1 MLTKEKKVTRYERI
15 HFQLKKLLENSPTFD
30 ARLATINALLYHKMP
45 HFFWIGFYFL
55 KNNRLT
61 IGPYQGPLACQ
72 ELEYPKGVCWKSILS
87 KSCIIVNNVHEFT
100 DHIACDSRSKSE
112 IVIPILNESKDIIG
126 VLDVDSDKYNAFDE
140 NDENGLKRILNLLN
154 L

>member
-1 MLTKEKKVTRYERI
+1 MLNKEKKVARYERI
-15 HFQLKKLLENSPTFD
+15 YSQLKGLLAKSPTFD
-30 ARLATINALLYHKMP
+30 AQLATINAVLFHKMP

-55 KNNRLT
+55 NNNKLT

-87 KSCIIVNNVHEFT
+87 GSTIIVNNVHDFP

-112 IVIPILNESKDIIG
+112 IVIPVINKNEDLIG
-126 VLDVDSDKYNAFDE
+126 VLDVDSESLSSFDE
-140 NDENGLKRILNLLN
+140 NDEKGLRKILSLISI
-154 L
+154 